1 MSCVLVPL
9 APGFEEL
16 EAVTVIDLLRRAR
29 IQVLVASLDGQRVAG
44 SHGIEVTPD
53 LGLDQALER
62 DLDMVVLPGGLPGA
76 DNLEADARIMQLLR
90 RMADSERF
98 TAAICAAPRVLA
110 RAGVLDGKSATS
122 YTGFLDH
129 LDIPGLTIQQA
140 PVVRDGTVIT
150 SRGPGTAMDFALA
163 LIEALAG
170 GAIRL
175 EVERGLLRSPA
186 SR

>member
-16 EAVTVIDLLRRAR
+16 EAVTVIDLLRRAGVE
-29 IQVLVASLDGQRVAG
+29 VLVASLDGRRVAG

-53 LGLDQALER
+53 LGLEQALER

-76 DNLEADARIMQLLR
+76 DNLEADARVIGLLR

-110 RAGVLDGKSATS
+110 RAGLLDGKRATS
-122 YTGFLDH
+122 YPGFLDQSQT
-129 LDIPGLTIQQA
+129 PGLEIQA
-140 PVVRDGTVIT
+140 TPVVCDGKVIT
-150 SRGPGTAMDFALA
+150 SRGPGTAIDFALA
-163 LIEALAG
+163 LIEK
-170 GAIRL
+170 L
-175 EVERGLLRSPA
+175 ESVAMRNEVDRGLQRSP
-186 SR
+186 RE